1 MKRMNQGKIAFIFI
15 ILIAIAC
22 LLFSCSDLSREKI
35 VDKSELT
42 GRDYR
47 LFQNTP
53 AWELA
58 KAVEDENTKKIDKIV
73 SENPEIINYQESKYG
88 NTLLMLTI
96 MNQQLKPFKALLKR
110 GADVNIHNTFD
121 GTSSLIKACS
131 SKFYNITFV
140 KMLIEYGADVN
151 DVEIGERRKE
161 NGTRLTPLIAASRTG
176 RLDLVRFLVSK
187 GADVNYQ
194 NEFGQSALSKSVM
207 VDEYKVAYYLLQN
220 GADYNRPIYY
230 RFDNSVPIEKR
241 DPKDKGKPM
250 YLWDVLKDDVSEFGT
265 SEYKYKMLI
274 IDFLKSKGLSIT
286 LN

>member
-1 MKRMNQGKIAFIFI
+1 MKRMNQDKIAFIFI

-250 YLWDVLKDDVSEFGT
+250 YLWDVLKEDLSEFGT

-274 IDFLKSKGLSIT
+274 IDFLKSKDKVK
-286 LN
+286 

>member
-151 DVEIGERRKE
+151 DVETGERRKE

-250 YLWDVLKDDVSEFGT
+250 YLWDVLKEDLSEFGT

-274 IDFLKSKGLSIT
+274 IDFLKSKDKVK
-286 LN
+286 

>member
-1 MKRMNQGKIAFIFI
+1 MKVA
-15 ILIAIAC
+15 ILQLVFAC
-22 LLFSCSDLSREKI
+22 LLFSCSNLSREKI

-230 RFDNSVPIEKR
+230 RFDNSVPIEKK

-250 YLWDVLKDDVSEFGT
+250 YLWDVLKEDLSEFGT

>member
-1 MKRMNQGKIAFIFI
+1 MKAI
-15 ILIAIAC
+15 IIHFVLAC
-22 LLFSCSDLSREKI
+22 LLFSCSNLSREKI

-42 GRDYR
+42 GSDYR

-58 KAVEDENTKKIDKIV
+58 KAVEDENTEQIDKIV
-73 SENPEIINYQESKYG
+73 SENPELINYQESKYG

-96 MNQQLKPFKALLKR
+96 MNQQLKPFKVLLKR

-151 DVEIGERRKE
+151 DVETGERRKE

-250 YLWDVLKDDVSEFGT
+250 YLWDVLKEDLSEFGT

-274 IDFLKSKGLSIT
+274 IDFLKSKDKVK
-286 LN
+286 

>member
-1 MKRMNQGKIAFIFI
+1 MK
-15 ILIAIAC
+15 AIVIHLVFAC

-88 NTLLMLTI
+88 NTLLMQTI

-274 IDFLKSKGLSIT
+274 IDFLKSKDKVK
-286 LN
+286 

>member
-230 RFDNSVPIEKR
+230 RFDNSVPIKKR
-241 DPKDKGKPM
+241 DPKDKGEPM
-250 YLWDVLKDDVSEFGT
+250 YLWDVLKEDLSEFGT

-274 IDFLKSKGLSIT
+274 IDFLKSKDKVK
-286 LN
+286 

>member
-140 KMLIEYGADVN
+140 IMLIEYGADVN

-250 YLWDVLKDDVSEFGT
+250 YLWDVLKEDLSEFGT

-274 IDFLKSKGLSIT
+274 IDFLKSKDKVK
-286 LN
+286 

>member
-1 MKRMNQGKIAFIFI
+1 MNQGKIAFIFI

-131 SKFYNITFV
+131 SKFYNITFA

-250 YLWDVLKDDVSEFGT
+250 YLWDVLKEDLSEFGT

-274 IDFLKSKGLSIT
+274 IDFLKSKDKVK
-286 LN
+286 

>member
-1 MKRMNQGKIAFIFI
+1 MK
-15 ILIAIAC
+15 AIVIHLVFAC
-22 LLFSCSDLSREKI
+22 LLFSCSNMCREKI

-250 YLWDVLKDDVSEFGT
+250 YLWDVLKEDLSEFGT

-274 IDFLKSKGLSIT
+274 IDFLKSKDMVK
-286 LN
+286 

>member
-161 NGTRLTPLIAASRTG
+161 NGTRFTPLIAASRTG

-250 YLWDVLKDDVSEFGT
+250 YLWDVLKEDLSEFGT

-274 IDFLKSKGLSIT
+274 IDFLKSKDKVK
-286 LN
+286 

>member
-1 MKRMNQGKIAFIFI
+1 MKTIVINLFF
-15 ILIAIAC
+15 AC

-250 YLWDVLKDDVSEFGT
+250 YLWDVLKEDLSEFGT

>member
-1 MKRMNQGKIAFIFI
+1 MKVA
-15 ILIAIAC
+15 ILQLVFAC
-22 LLFSCSDLSREKI
+22 LLFSCSNMCREKI
-35 VDKSELT
+35 VDKSGLT
-42 GRDYR
+42 GSDYR

-110 GADVNIHNTFD
+110 GADVNIHSTFD

-194 NEFGQSALSKSVM
+194 NEFGQSALSESVM

-250 YLWDVLKDDVSEFGT
+250 YLWDVLKEDLSEFGT
-265 SEYKYKMLI
+265 SEYKYKMRI
-274 IDFLKSKGLSIT
+274 IDFLKSKDKIK
-286 LN
+286 

>member
-176 RLDLVRFLVSK
+176 RLELVRFLVSK

-250 YLWDVLKDDVSEFGT
+250 YLWDVLKEDLSEFGT

-274 IDFLKSKGLSIT
+274 IDFLKSKDKVK
-286 LN
+286 

>member
-22 LLFSCSDLSREKI
+22 LLFSCSNMCREKI

-58 KAVEDENTKKIDKIV
+58 KAVEDENTEQIDKIV

-250 YLWDVLKDDVSEFGT
+250 YLWDVLKEDLSEFGT

-274 IDFLKSKGLSIT
+274 IDFLKSKDKVK
-286 LN
+286 

>member
-194 NEFGQSALSKSVM
+194 NEFGQSALSESVM

-230 RFDNSVPIEKR
+230 RFDYSVPIEKS

-250 YLWDVLKDDVSEFGT
+250 YLWDVLKEDLSEFGT

-274 IDFLKSKGLSIT
+274 IDFLKSKDKVK
-286 LN
+286 

>member
-161 NGTRLTPLIAASRTG
+161 NGTRLTPLIAAFRTG

-250 YLWDVLKDDVSEFGT
+250 YLWDVLKEDLSEFGT

-274 IDFLKSKGLSIT
+274 IDFLKSKDKVK
-286 LN
+286 

>member
-1 MKRMNQGKIAFIFI
+1 MKAI
-15 ILIAIAC
+15 IIHLVFAC
-22 LLFSCSDLSREKI
+22 LLFSCSNLSREKI

-42 GRDYR
+42 GGDYR

-58 KAVEDENTKKIDKIV
+58 KAVEDENTEQIDKIV
-73 SENPEIINYQESKYG
+73 SENPELINYQESKYG

-96 MNQQLKPFKALLKR
+96 MNQQLKPFKVLLKR

-131 SKFYNITFV
+131 SKFYNIIFV

-151 DVEIGERRKE
+151 DVETGERRKE

-250 YLWDVLKDDVSEFGT
+250 YLWDVLKEDLSEFGT

-274 IDFLKSKGLSIT
+274 IDFLKSKDKVK
-286 LN
+286 

>member
-1 MKRMNQGKIAFIFI
+1 M
-15 ILIAIAC
+15 C
-22 LLFSCSDLSREKI
+22 REKI

-58 KAVEDENTKKIDKIV
+58 KAVEDENTEQIDKIV
-73 SENPEIINYQESKYG
+73 SENPELINYQESKYG
-88 NTLLMLTI
+88 ETLLMLTV
-96 MNQQLKPFKALLKR
+96 MNQQLKSFKALLKN
-110 GADVNIHNTFD
+110 GADVNIHDTFD
-121 GTSSLIKACS
+121 GTSSLIMACS
-131 SKFYNITFV
+131 SEFYNITFA
-140 KMLIEYGADVN
+140 KTLIEYGADVN
-151 DVEIGERRKE
+151 DVETGERRKE
-161 NGTRLTPLIAASRTG
+161 NSTRFTPLIAASRTG
-176 RLDLVRFLVSK
+176 RLDLVRFLMSK

-194 NEFGQSALSKSVM
+194 NEFGQSALSESVM

-230 RFDNSVPIEKR
+230 RLDYSVPIEKR

-250 YLWDVLKDDVSEFGT
+250 YLWNVLKEDLSEFGT
-265 SEYKYKMLI
+265 SEYKYKMRI

>member
-1 MKRMNQGKIAFIFI
+1 MKKMNQGKIAFIFI

-250 YLWDVLKDDVSEFGT
+250 YLWDVLKEDLSEFGT

-274 IDFLKSKGLSIT
+274 IDFLKSKDKVK
-286 LN
+286 

>member
-1 MKRMNQGKIAFIFI
+1 MNQGKIAFIFI

-22 LLFSCSDLSREKI
+22 LLFSCSNMCREKI

-58 KAVEDENTKKIDKIV
+58 KAVEDENTEQIDKIV

-250 YLWDVLKDDVSEFGT
+250 YLWDVLKEDLSEFGT

-274 IDFLKSKGLSIT
+274 IDFLKSKDKVK
-286 LN
+286 

>member
-131 SKFYNITFV
+131 SKFYNITFA
-140 KMLIEYGADVN
+140 KTLIEYGADVN
-151 DVEIGERRKE
+151 DVETGERRKE
-161 NGTRLTPLIAASRTG
+161 NGTRFTPLIAASRTG

-250 YLWDVLKDDVSEFGT
+250 YLWDVLKEDLSEFGT

-274 IDFLKSKGLSIT
+274 IDFLKSKDKVK
-286 LN
+286 

>member
-1 MKRMNQGKIAFIFI
+1 MNQGKIAFIFI

-207 VDEYKVAYYLLQN
+207 VDEYKVAHYLLQN

-250 YLWDVLKDDVSEFGT
+250 YLWDVLKEDLSEFGT

-274 IDFLKSKGLSIT
+274 IDFLKSKDKVK
-286 LN
+286 

>member
-1 MKRMNQGKIAFIFI
+1 MNQGKIAFIFI

-151 DVEIGERRKE
+151 DVETGERRKE

-194 NEFGQSALSKSVM
+194 NEFGQSALSESVM

-230 RFDNSVPIEKR
+230 RFDYSVPIEKS
-241 DPKDKGKPM
+241 DHKDKGKPM
-250 YLWDVLKDDVSEFGT
+250 YLWDVLKEDLSEFGT

-274 IDFLKSKGLSIT
+274 IDFLKSKDKVK
-286 LN
+286 

>member
-1 MKRMNQGKIAFIFI
+1 MKVA
-15 ILIAIAC
+15 ILQLVFAC
-22 LLFSCSDLSREKI
+22 LLFSCSNMCREKI

-47 LFQNTP
+47 LFQNTS

-110 GADVNIHNTFD
+110 GADVNIHSTFD

-250 YLWDVLKDDVSEFGT
+250 YLWDVLKEDLSEFGT

-274 IDFLKSKGLSIT
+274 IDFLKSKDKVK
-286 LN
+286 

>member
-1 MKRMNQGKIAFIFI
+1 MNQGKIAFIFI

-250 YLWDVLKDDVSEFGT
+250 YLWDVLKEDLSEFGT

-274 IDFLKSKGLSIT
+274 IDFLKT
-286 LN
+286 